1 MPMAVACSSQCGV
14 SRLALQMY
22 QCPYCK
28 YSNTDVNR
36 LRVHAMTQHSVQPM
50 LRCPL
55 CQDMLN
61 NKIHLQLHLTHLHSV
76 SPDCVEKLIMTVS
89 VWVSEGSRCLPG
101 GARRIQHCQMPRT
114 SAVTRGS
121 RQRPAPARAVAACL
135 FPPRAVL
142 AVETSA
148 PRWAL
153 RGSAP
158 SGNWIKGEI
167 SSSETPGQLFNK
179 TPP

>member
-1 MPMAVACSSQCGV
+1 
-14 SRLALQMY
+14 MY

-89 VWVSEGSRCLPG
+89 GCVGKPG
-101 GARRIQHCQMPRT
+101 CCHPSMST
-114 SAVTRGS
+114 
-121 RQRPAPARAVAACL
+121 
-135 FPPRAVL
+135 AVL
-142 AVETSA
+142 AC
-148 PRWAL
+148 PP
-153 RGSAP
+153 P
-158 SGNWIKGEI
+158 S
-167 SSSETPGQLFNK
+167 PQR
-179 TPP
+179 

>member
-1 MPMAVACSSQCGV
+1 
-14 SRLALQMY
+14 MY

-89 VWVSEGSRCLPG
+89 GCAEHKRGRAEPEGTGWLP
-101 GARRIQHCQMPRT
+101 ALASLCW
-114 SAVTRGS
+114 A
-121 RQRPAPARAVAACL
+121 APASQVFAIPACFVCRDDLVRA
-135 FPPRAVL
+135 
-142 AVETSA
+142 
-148 PRWAL
+148 
-153 RGSAP
+153 
-158 SGNWIKGEI
+158 
-167 SSSETPGQLFNK
+167 
-179 TPP
+179 

>member
-1 MPMAVACSSQCGV
+1 MIPCLV
-14 SRLALQMY
+14 LQMY

-89 VWVSEGSRCLPG
+89 RCVVKRVCCLP
-101 GARRIQHCQMPRT
+101 RKY
-114 SAVTRGS
+114 
-121 RQRPAPARAVAACL
+121 
-135 FPPRAVL
+135 
-142 AVETSA
+142 E
-148 PRWAL
+148 
-153 RGSAP
+153 
-158 SGNWIKGEI
+158 E
-167 SSSETPGQLFNK
+167 
-179 TPP
+179 

>member
-1 MPMAVACSSQCGV
+1 MHNSFSVQ
-14 SRLALQMY
+14 QMY

-89 VWVSEGSRCLPG
+89 HSIAMSAAFTGNARSEGL
-101 GARRIQHCQMPRT
+101 T
-114 SAVTRGS
+114 
-121 RQRPAPARAVAACL
+121 
-135 FPPRAVL
+135 
-142 AVETSA
+142 
-148 PRWAL
+148 
-153 RGSAP
+153 
-158 SGNWIKGEI
+158 
-167 SSSETPGQLFNK
+167 
-179 TPP
+179 

>member
-1 MPMAVACSSQCGV
+1 
-14 SRLALQMY
+14 MY

-89 VWVSEGSRCLPG
+89 HSIARCVCCLSREC
-101 GARRIQHCQMPRT
+101 
-114 SAVTRGS
+114 
-121 RQRPAPARAVAACL
+121 
-135 FPPRAVL
+135 
-142 AVETSA
+142 E
-148 PRWAL
+148 
-153 RGSAP
+153 
-158 SGNWIKGEI
+158 E
-167 SSSETPGQLFNK
+167 
-179 TPP
+179 

>member
-1 MPMAVACSSQCGV
+1 MIPCLV
-14 SRLALQMY
+14 LQMY

-89 VWVSEGSRCLPG
+89 RCVVKHVCCLP
-101 GARRIQHCQMPRT
+101 RKY
-114 SAVTRGS
+114 
-121 RQRPAPARAVAACL
+121 
-135 FPPRAVL
+135 
-142 AVETSA
+142 E
-148 PRWAL
+148 
-153 RGSAP
+153 
-158 SGNWIKGEI
+158 E
-167 SSSETPGQLFNK
+167 
-179 TPP
+179 